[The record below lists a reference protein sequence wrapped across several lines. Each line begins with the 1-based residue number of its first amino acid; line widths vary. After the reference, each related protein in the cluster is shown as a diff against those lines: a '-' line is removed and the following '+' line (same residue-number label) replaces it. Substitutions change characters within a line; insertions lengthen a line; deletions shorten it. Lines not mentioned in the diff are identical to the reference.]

1 MKEHMKG
8 DLLDT
13 GIAFVFGLMFIGILL
28 GAGAIAITSMQPSA
42 TGAGGGL
49 GPNMTASVFNNGS
62 SSLVNFSTQLPTV
75 GTIAGVGLI
84 IMVLFIAVGAY
95 VFGKKE

>member
-13 GIAFVFGLMFIGILL
+13 GISFVFGLLFIGILI
-28 GAGAIAITSMQPSA
+28 GVGAIALTSMQPAS
-42 TGAGGGL
+42 TGGL
-49 GPNMTASVFNNGS
+49 NSNMTASVFNNGS
-62 SSLVNFSTQLPTV
+62 TSLVNYSTQLPTV

-84 IMVLFIAVGAY
+84 IMVLFVAVGAY